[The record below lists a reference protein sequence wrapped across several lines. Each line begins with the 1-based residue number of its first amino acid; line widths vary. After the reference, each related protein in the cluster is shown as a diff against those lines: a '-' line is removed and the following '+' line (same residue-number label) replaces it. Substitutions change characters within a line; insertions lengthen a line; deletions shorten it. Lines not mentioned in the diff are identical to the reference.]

1 MKNQEV
7 IKLGFFLAIVIIL
20 VLSGI
25 VILREPKQVII
36 NDNEKILR
44 DSIAL
49 MQREIDSS
57 HVRQIKLQSSYDSLL
72 NIEPEIRYRTNE
84 KIKFIYSTASPAQLD
99 SIIRANW
106 KTQH

>member
-1 MKNQEV
+1 MKNQEL

-20 VLSGI
+20 VLAG
-25 VILREPKQVII
+25 VLILREPKQITN
-36 NDNEKILR
+36 NDNEKVLR

-49 MQREIDSS
+49 MQSQIDSS

-84 KIKFIYSTASPAQLD
+84 KIKFIYSTATPSQLD
-99 SIIRANW
+99 SIIRTNW
-106 KTQH
+106 KTQY